1 MADTATLLALLVHT
15 LKAAAEVLKHQRQQM
30 HLCTASCL
38 AADRVLFDSYGG
50 PIAKRQTCIDN
61 WSKAIREKAGISKSF
76 RLLHELRHHFGSVH
90 AANGTPMPVLQKL
103 MRHAEIKTMMIYIEI
118 NQNELEATAQKTV
131 ELLDFRL
138 EK

>member
-1 MADTATLLALLVHT
+1 MQQQKYSST
-15 LKAAAEVLKHQRQQM
+15 KGSRYIFVLQVTWQQI
-30 HLCTASCL
+30 HLCTSSCL
-38 AADRVLFDSYGG
+38 AADRVFFDSYGR

-61 WSKAIREKAGISKSF
+61 WSKVIREKAGIPKSF
-76 RLLHELRHHFGSVH
+76 HLLHGLRHHFGSVH

-103 MRHAEIKTMMIYIEI
+103 MHHSEIKTTMIYIEI
-118 NQNELEATAQKTV
+118 NQNELEEAAQKTV